1 LNTSNLAVLGIPLRR
16 QHHRALV
23 ILSGSSQWQLPYI
36 QSLWTQE
43 ERVLW
48 IGGENSHI
56 PLTQFH
62 YPIEAIETKQLIH
75 HLGQEV
81 DGVILDASKG
91 LSANTLGIASG
102 MIKGGGLFILLT
114 PDISEWPNFPN
125 PDNARFLN
133 TPLTIEQAHPYFIQ
147 HLIQQWQ
154 ERKNQVVWLQEQE
167 SVAGSSL
174 KIEEFSKNACCK
186 AEYIPQ
192 NLPTTDQ
199 QAAIQAIHTVAF
211 GHRKRPLVITA
222 DRGRGKSSI
231 LGLAAIAC
239 LLEGKQHIVLTASR
253 LDQTQQAFIQAAQ
266 ALEEVHASL
275 NIEIK
280 SNQPGLVSFEYQSA
294 LKTFEFIAPDQL
306 VQVPST
312 ADMLLVDEAAH
323 LPTPLLTQLLTRHHR
338 MVFATTLHGYE
349 GSGRG
354 FELRFKKTLN
364 QMTPGW
370 KSCTL
375 SQPIRWAEDDPL
387 EQAINRA
394 LMLQPEF
401 VSLPDFPN
409 QTPGKA
415 SENEPVSHKEHSESG
430 TEQLGSNGDE
440 EGDEQAIQSTAEV
453 TFKVEDIASL
463 SKQPKRLH
471 ALFSLL
477 VQAHY
482 QTTPNDLQQLL
493 SAPNL
498 TILTASQNST
508 LVGVV
513 LCVKEGKIMPQD
525 ERVHGHL
532 VPQLL
537 VHHYAVSDFMMLSS
551 WRIMRIAVHPQL
563 QRQGIGEQM
572 IKHLKQAAAQQKVD
586 YLSSSFGASKELLP
600 FWFKQNFTP
609 IHVGVKRDKAS
620 GSHNVVVYQSTSAMA
635 QQALACIQ
643 RAFQAQFPHV
653 LIESLPYLHAS
664 MVMAILQTFKFKT
677 QDPLLEASVRE
688 FRNEHRGYES
698 VSGHLWNWSLRNSH
712 ILAKAEQ
719 VHQFIWIDKVLKK
732 QSWQSVAQQHGLP
745 GRKGV
750 EKVMREM
757 LIQALPEETLPKT
770 LKPSIKTGRTTMAP
784 RY

>member
-1 LNTSNLAVLGIPLRR
+1 MPLRQ

-23 ILSGSSQWQLPYI
+23 ILSGASQWQLPYI

-48 IGGENSHI
+48 IGDENSHI

-114 PDISEWPNFPN
+114 PDVSKWPNFPN

-154 ERKNQVVWLQEQE
+154 KDENQVVWLQAQA
-167 SVAGSSL
+167 SVMDASL
-174 KIEEFSKNACCK
+174 KIEQFSKNACCK
-186 AEYIPQ
+186 PEYTPQ
-192 NLPTTDQ
+192 SLPTTDQ
-199 QAAIQAIHTVAF
+199 QTAIQAIHTVAF

-222 DRGRGKSSI
+222 DRGRGKSST

-253 LDQTQQAFIQAAQ
+253 LDQTQQAFIQAAL
-266 ALEEVHASL
+266 ALEKEQTRLS
-275 NIEIK
+275 IEIQ
-280 SNQPGLVSFEYQSA
+280 SNQPGMIRFEYQA
-294 LKTFEFIAPDQL
+294 ELKTFEFIAPDQL

-323 LPTPLLTQLLTRHHR
+323 LPTPLLTQLLSRHHR

-370 KSCTL
+370 KRSTL
-375 SQPIRWAEDDPL
+375 TQPIRWAEGDPL

-401 VSLPDFPN
+401 VALP
-409 QTPGKA
+409 
-415 SENEPVSHKEHSESG
+415 EN
-430 TEQLGSNGDE
+430 TA
-440 EGDEQAIQSTAEV
+440 QAANPALNV
-453 TFKVEDIASL
+453 TFKIEDIAHL
-463 SKQPKRLH
+463 SKHPKTLH

-482 QTTPNDLQQLL
+482 QTSPNDLQQLL

-508 LVGVV
+508 LVGVI

-563 QRQGIGEQM
+563 QRQGIGQQM
-572 IKHLKQAAAQQKVD
+572 INHLKQAAVQQKVD

-643 RAFQAQFPHV
+643 KAFQAQFPHV

-677 QDPLLEASVRE
+677 QDPLLEVSVRE

-757 LIQALPEETLPKT
+757 LIQALPEETLS
-770 LKPSIKTGRTTMAP
+770 KPFKSGMKTGRTTMAP